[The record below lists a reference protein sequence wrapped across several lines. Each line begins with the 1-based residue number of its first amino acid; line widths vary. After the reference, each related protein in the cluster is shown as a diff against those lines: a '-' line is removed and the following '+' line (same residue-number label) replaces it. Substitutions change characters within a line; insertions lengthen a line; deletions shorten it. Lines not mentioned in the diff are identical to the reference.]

1 MPIKYAVDSI
11 SLPDMQQAACDLLGQ
26 DGRLVI
32 FPPPA
37 VKTAQENDVVSVN
50 GMLRGPPNIELLE
63 IFYHDHL
70 ERLLKEGALKVS
82 HTVNACF
89 YLLLIEYGSQ
99 TKLK

>member
-11 SLPDMQQAACDLLGQ
+11 SLPDTQQAAYDLLGQ
-26 DGRLVI
+26 GGRLVI

-50 GMLRGPPNIELLE
+50 EMLRGPPNIELLE
-63 IFYHDHL
+63 IFYHDNL
-70 ERLLKEGALKVS
+70 ERLSRERALKVI

-89 YLLLIEYGSQ
+89 LAF
-99 TKLK
+99 TN

>member
-11 SLPDMQQAACDLLGQ
+11 SLPDTQQAAYDLLGQ

-50 GMLRGPPNIELLE
+50 EMLRGPPNIELLE
-63 IFYHDHL
+63 IFYHDNL
-70 ERLLKEGALKVS
+70 ERSLRERALKVI

-89 YLLLIEYGSQ
+89 LSF
-99 TKLK
+99 TN